1 VNQEVLIKDRWRGL
15 KKTSKFL
22 VITLGILGI
31 LALFFSVGYFLN
43 KQPVVNQQ
51 KVVLE
56 NPIKNIVFANANVD
70 GVIDKQKVIE
80 QATLEFN
87 QKYIDYILL
96 ALGVNTLYKS
106 AIGYGN
112 PKVEFAIDD
121 EIWSSEIIKG
131 GLNTIKNSIDDPDIR
146 FHMPKKEII
155 EFLLAQDPNQFVI
168 DSVSSGRTQI
178 ELIAGKPELVSKGY
192 LGMYTSLTGKEPA
205 L

>member
-1 VNQEVLIKDRWRGL
+1 MVNQEVLIKDRWRGL

-87 QKYIDYILL
+87 QKY
-96 ALGVNTLYKS
+96 
-106 AIGYGN
+106 
-112 PKVEFAIDD
+112 
-121 EIWSSEIIKG
+121 
-131 GLNTIKNSIDDPDIR
+131 
-146 FHMPKKEII
+146 
-155 EFLLAQDPNQFVI
+155 
-168 DSVSSGRTQI
+168 
-178 ELIAGKPELVSKGY
+178 
-192 LGMYTSLTGKEPA
+192 SLFR
-205 L
+205 